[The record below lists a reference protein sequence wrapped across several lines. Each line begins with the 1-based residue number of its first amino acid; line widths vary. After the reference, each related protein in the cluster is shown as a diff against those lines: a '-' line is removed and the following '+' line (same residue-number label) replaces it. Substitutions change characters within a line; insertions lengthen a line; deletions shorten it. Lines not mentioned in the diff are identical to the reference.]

1 MSNVVKLERKPEWL
15 FSVDVYRDPDGQL
28 VCVLADART
37 SLIERE
43 DAPADALQQMADM
56 IHEGLGRMRANA
68 EMLRHDR

>member
-37 SLIERE
+37 SIIEQE
-43 DAPADALQQMADM
+43 GEPADKLLRFANM
-56 IHEGLGRMRANA
+56 IEDGLDRMRANA

>member
-15 FSVDVYRDPDGQL
+15 FSVDIYRDPDGKL

-37 SLIERE
+37 SLIESQ
-43 DAPADALQQMADM
+43 DTPADALHQMANM
-56 IHEGLGRMRANA
+56 IESGLVRMRDNA

>member
-43 DAPADALQQMADM
+43 GEPADKAQDFADM
-56 IHEGLGRMRANA
+56 IEQGLGRMRANA